1 MFANFNFFI
10 YLFSASI
17 VFSLFFLFFNKKIN
31 PKIALSVL
39 SIICWC
45 IIFRY
50 KIYIP
55 IALSIYFYLITLIFK
70 KNIINKLVSSLL
82 IISPLFLVKLNLEF
96 SHLLSVIGLSFFT
109 FRAIDVILFSSK
121 QQKIVIYEYFA
132 YLFLPLIW
140 LAGPMYR
147 WNSFKRDLL
156 ELHMP
161 VSLEKWFAGAGQ
173 ILYGV
178 VQKFLFAAL
187 IYNVFLSDYFNK
199 DTIESYLVVA
209 ISYSFYL
216 YFDFAGYTNMAC
228 GAGKLFGINLPINFN
243 YPILAKNPQDFW
255 RRFHISLSEW
265 LRDVIFMPLYKTLME
280 KNFFKNHRFFA
291 QNISIFI
298 TLFCMGIW
306 NGLELNYIISGA
318 LFGFYSVMHNCLIHY
333 TRDKEN
339 IANILNTKLISFFGR
354 LTTLTLIC
362 FSLYIFSGYSF
373 IK

>member
-31 PKIALSVL
+31 SKIALSIF

-121 QQKIVIYEYFA
+121 KQKIVIYEYFS
-132 YLFLPLIW
+132 YLFLPLVW

-147 WNSFKRDLL
+147 WNSFKRDLF
-156 ELHMP
+156 ELQAP

-187 IYNVFLSDYFNK
+187 IYNVFLSDYINK

-228 GAGKLFGINLPINFN
+228 GAGKLFGINLPINFH

-265 LRDVIFMPLYKTLME
+265 LRDVIFMPLYKMLME
-280 KNFFKNHRFFA
+280 KEFFKNHRLFA

-318 LFGFYSVMHNCLIHY
+318 LFGSYSVMHNCLINY
-333 TRDKEN
+333 TRDKGN
-339 IANILNTKLISFFGR
+339 ITNILNTKIISFFGR

>member
-1 MFANFNFFI
+1 MLANFNFFI
-10 YLFSASI
+10 YLFSASFI
-17 VFSLFFLFFNKKIN
+17 FSLFFLFFNKKIN
-31 PKIALSVL
+31 SKIALSVF

-55 IALSIYFYLITLIFK
+55 IALSVYFYLITLIFK

-82 IISPLFLVKLNLEF
+82 IILPLFLVKLNLEF
-96 SHLLSVIGLSFFT
+96 SHLLGVIGLSFFT

-132 YLFLPLIW
+132 YLFLPLVW

-156 ELHMP
+156 ELQVP
-161 VSLEKWFAGAGQ
+161 VSLDKWFSGAGQ

-178 VQKFLFAAL
+178 VQKFLFAAI
-187 IYNVFLSDYFNK
+187 IYNVFLSDYINK

-228 GAGKLFGINLPINFN
+228 GAGKLFGINLPINFH

-265 LRDVIFMPLYKTLME
+265 LRDVIFMPLYKMLME
-280 KNFFKNHRFFA
+280 KEFFKNHRLFS

-306 NGLELNYIISGA
+306 NGLEPNYIISGA
-318 LFGFYSVMHNCLIHY
+318 LFGFYSVMHNCLINY

-339 IANILNTKLISFFGR
+339 LTNILNTKLISFFGR

>member
-31 PKIALSVL
+31 SKVVLSIF

-70 KNIINKLVSSLL
+70 KNIINKLISSLL

-121 QQKIVIYEYFA
+121 QQKIITYEYFA
-132 YLFLPLIW
+132 YLFLPLVW

-156 ELHMP
+156 ELQMP

-187 IYNVFLSDYFNK
+187 IYNVFLSDYINK

-354 LTTLTLIC
+354 VTTLTLIC

>member
-31 PKIALSVL
+31 SKVVLSIF

-70 KNIINKLVSSLL
+70 KNIINKLISSLL

-121 QQKIVIYEYFA
+121 QQKIITYEYFA
-132 YLFLPLIW
+132 YLFLPLVW

-156 ELHMP
+156 ELQMP

-187 IYNVFLSDYFNK
+187 IYNVFLSDYINK

-306 NGLELNYIISGA
+306 NGLEINYIISGT

-333 TRDKEN
+333 TRDKDN
-339 IANILNTKLISFFGR
+339 IANILNTKLISLFGR

>member
-17 VFSLFFLFFNKKIN
+17 VSSLFFLFFNKKIN
-31 PKIALSVL
+31 SKVVLSIF

-70 KNIINKLVSSLL
+70 KNIINKLISSLL

-121 QQKIVIYEYFA
+121 QQKIITYEYFA
-132 YLFLPLIW
+132 YLFLPLVW

-156 ELHMP
+156 ELQMP

-173 ILYGV
+173 ILYGI

-187 IYNVFLSDYFNK
+187 IYNVFLSDYINK